1 MLNSELSLDPS
12 STVGMSMSQSLLTA
26 EEQQQQQHPIIGS
39 NNNGGGEY
47 SMTEYFHTF
56 VMDIYNLFRSL
67 PIPAQG
73 LLVIVLLWIA
83 WKLL

>member
-26 EEQQQQQHPIIGS
+26 EEQQQQQHPIIS
-39 NNNGGGEY
+39 NNGGEY

-73 LLVIVLLWIA
+73 LLVFVLLWIA

>member
-1 MLNSELSLDPS
+1 MLNSELGLDPS

-26 EEQQQQQHPIIGS
+26 EEQQQQQHPIIS
-39 NNNGGGEY
+39 NNGGEY

-73 LLVIVLLWIA
+73 LLVFVLLWIA

>member
-26 EEQQQQQHPIIGS
+26 EEQQQQQPIIGS
-39 NNNGGGEY
+39 NNGGEY

-73 LLVIVLLWIA
+73 LLVFVLLWIA

>member
-1 MLNSELSLDPS
+1 MLNSELEDPS

-26 EEQQQQQHPIIGS
+26 EEQQQQQHPIIS
-39 NNNGGGEY
+39 NNGGEY

-73 LLVIVLLWIA
+73 LLVFVLLWIA